1 MQWQWLGSRGAGG
14 PAGASVSGAT
24 WETAMQFRLR
34 LPDFP
39 GRDGEPAAPRL
50 ISWPSLWRGGLIA
63 LAIIVVLS
71 TQFLFQVDLYDVW
84 PLPDILR
91 GWLDHFLDLAIVGG
105 CIFAAVA
112 VAASLRARS
121 SAARHLLLLASIALG
136 ALAGEIL
143 LTVRIPLPPDVSAA
157 EMLFAKVA
165 RWVVVGG
172 LAYAIYIYQRRAADI
187 AAQAHE
193 SGLQRMQL
201 ERQMTEARLQS
212 LRAQIEPH
220 FLFNTL
226 ANVHRLYQ
234 TDPGRGRKM
243 FANFIAYLRAALPQM
258 RSDETTLRQEVE
270 LARAYLDVLQVR
282 MGERLRFRLDVPSDL
297 GALPFPPLALSTLTE
312 NAIKH
317 GLNPLPEGGSIEI
330 SARVENLQLKVEIAD
345 TGAGLRQSSG
355 SGAGLANLRAR
366 LGALYGET
374 ASLSIEANVP
384 RGIRA
389 MIAVPVRTV
398 QPE

>member
-1 MQWQWLGSRGAGG
+1 
-14 PAGASVSGAT
+14 
-24 WETAMQFRLR
+24 MQFGLR
-34 LPDFP
+34 LPDFF
-39 GRDGEPAAPRL
+39 GRTGEPAAARL

-63 LAIIVVLS
+63 LAIIFVLS
-71 TQFLFQVDLYDVW
+71 TQFLFQADLYDVW
-84 PLPDILR
+84 PLPDILH
-91 GWLDHFLDLAIVGG
+91 GWLDHFLDLLVVGG

-112 VAASLRARS
+112 IAASLRVRS
-121 SAARHLLLLASIALG
+121 SAAKHLLLLASIALG
-136 ALAGEIL
+136 ALAGEVL

-157 EMLFAKVA
+157 GMLLAKVA

-172 LAYAIYIYQRRAADI
+172 LAYATYTTLRRTAHA

-193 SGLQRMQL
+193 SGLQRIQL

-234 TDPGRGRKM
+234 TDPGLGRNM
-243 FANFIAYLRAALPQM
+243 LANFVAYLRAALPQM
-258 RSDETTLRQEVE
+258 RRDETTLKQEVE
-270 LARAYLDVLQVR
+270 LAHAYLNVLQVR
-282 MGERLRFRLDVPSDL
+282 MGERLRFRLDVPNDL

-312 NAIKH
+312 NAVKH

-330 SARVENLQLKVEIAD
+330 TARVADLQLKVEVAD

-366 LGALYGET
+366 LAALYGEK

-389 MIAVPVRTV
+389 TIAVPIRTAHAE
-398 QPE
+398 PD